1 MTSGNLQVLYDN
13 QHGPPKK
20 NIKWFVAMRF
30 IFPRVHLEL
39 CGGVNVLYFHPYL
52 GKLSIL
58 TNIFEVGGSTTN
70 YRGSMLVFNLWVIQ

>member
-1 MTSGNLQVLYDN
+1 MTSVNLQVPKTIIKME
-13 QHGPPKK
+13 PPKK
-20 NIKWFVAMRF
+20 KIKWFVAMRF

-52 GKLSIL
+52 GKLSML

-70 YRGSMLVFNLWVIQ
+70 YRGSMLVFNFG

>member
-1 MTSGNLQVLYDN
+1 MTSVNLQVPKTIIKME
-13 QHGPPKK
+13 PPQKK
-20 NIKWFVAMRF
+20 IKWFVAMRF

-52 GKLSIL
+52 GKLSML

-70 YRGSMLVFNLWVIQ
+70 YRGSMLVFNFG